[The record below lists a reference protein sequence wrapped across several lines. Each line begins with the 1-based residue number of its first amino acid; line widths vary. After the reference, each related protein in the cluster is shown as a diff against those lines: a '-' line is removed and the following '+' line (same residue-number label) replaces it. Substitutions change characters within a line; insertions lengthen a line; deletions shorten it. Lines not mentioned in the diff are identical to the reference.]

1 MMKTLSLLPRNTA
14 HPPLVGKT
22 ARTCTSITVLFTTER
37 YLPESEKQAV
47 RTACVVLS
55 LMGNMRRMSRMK
67 ILILQACMLNTLIE
81 YAFCDIHS
89 PRDLIK

>member
-1 MMKTLSLLPRNTA
+1 MHR
-14 HPPLVGKT
+14 
-22 ARTCTSITVLFTTER
+22 
-37 YLPESEKQAV
+37 
-47 RTACVVLS
+47 LS

-81 YAFCDIHS
+81 YAFCDIHA